1 MLFRNRSVITHL
13 PRPFAGG
20 TTPSRR
26 PLPVIPR
33 LASLPALGLLWSL
46 AVTSCGGAD
55 DLHGVGPYSGWSG
68 FDQAAGDTEASA
80 PSLAEDLRVASTSE
94 ASDNAGASAPQ
105 GLSRT
110 SSALSND
117 TGEPK
122 VFYLAYA
129 DGKPL
134 PKTAINACDGTA
146 PAFSCAFAD
155 SLAECQRQI
164 QVYLDRWY
172 ADFNLVFTLTR
183 PTRGSFYTEVI
194 SSGGGAW
201 CNLPP
206 QVAGVAPF
214 LCRDL
219 SGGVSYTL
227 SGGESAKQTA
237 IIIAQEQAH
246 LVGLQHTTSQRDL
259 MNPTICTDCDGF
271 EDVVNTVKG
280 DNCSQPTQNSYRM
293 MLERLGGWPGGPKP
307 SAFGCTADAAEP
319 TLSILEPS
327 DQATVARDFSL
338 RVTAQDDCEIS
349 EVSVNVMPMALV
361 TSARVPPFA
370 WDLSNI
376 SGEQTITVTATDVNG
391 RAVVRTIHVTAPVD
405 DGTGAAA
412 PGLSSQLPTGCEVAG
427 CNVGTPAV
435 PGRSDAGVA
444 IGPGAALAL
453 LIARRRRG
461 R

>member
-1 MLFRNRSVITHL
+1 MFSRHRSL
-13 PRPFAGG
+13 
-20 TTPSRR
+20 
-26 PLPVIPR
+26 IPR
-33 LASLPALGLLWSL
+33 FSRPSSGQTPPAPTRPSATAGLARRLVVGLLWSL
-46 AVTSCGGAD
+46 AVPSCGGAD

-68 FDQAAGDTEASA
+68 FEEPAGEKEPSA
-80 PSLAEDLRVASTSE
+80 PSLADDLRAAPPPEDATS
-94 ASDNAGASAPQ
+94 SGPQ
-105 GLSRT
+105 GVSRT
-110 SSALSND
+110 SSALTND
-117 TGEPK
+117 AGEPK

-146 PAFSCAFAD
+146 PAFSCAFGE
-155 SLAECQRQI
+155 SLADCQRKI

-307 SAFGCTADAAEP
+307 SAFGCTVDAAEP
-319 TLSILEPS
+319 TISILEPS
-327 DQATVARDFSL
+327 DQATVARNFSL
-338 RVTAQDDCEIS
+338 RVSAQDDCEIS

-391 RAVVRTIHVTAPVD
+391 RVVARTIHVTAPVD
-405 DGTGAAA
+405 DGGGSNT
-412 PGLSSQLPTGCEVAG
+412 PGLNSEVPAGCEVAG
-427 CNVGTPAV
+427 CNVGTPGSGRADVGAV
-435 PGRSDAGVA
+435 V
-444 IGPGAALAL
+444 GPGAALAL
-453 LIARRRRG
+453 FLARRRR
-461 R
+461 RS

>member
-1 MLFRNRSVITHL
+1 M
-13 PRPFAGG
+13 
-20 TTPSRR
+20 
-26 PLPVIPR
+26 R
-33 LASLPALGLLWSL
+33 LSASPGLACRLVVGLLWSL
-46 AVTSCGGAD
+46 AVPSCGGAD

-68 FDQAAGDTEASA
+68 FEEPSGQTETSA
-80 PSLAEDLRVASTSE
+80 PSLAEDLRAAPPEDATPSR
-94 ASDNAGASAPQ
+94 PQ
-105 GLSRT
+105 GVSRT
-110 SSALSND
+110 SSALTND

-146 PAFSCAFAD
+146 PAFSCAFGE
-155 SLAECQRQI
+155 SLAECQRKI

-201 CNLPP
+201 CSLPP

-307 SAFGCTADAAEP
+307 SAFGCTVDAAEP
-319 TLSILEPS
+319 TVSILEPS
-327 DQATVARDFSL
+327 DQATVARNFSL
-338 RVTAQDDCEIS
+338 RVSAQDDCEIS

-391 RAVVRTIHVTAPVD
+391 RVVVRTIHVTAPVD
-405 DGTGAAA
+405 DGDGSNT
-412 PGLSSQLPTGCEVAG
+412 PGLSNQVPAGCEVAG
-427 CNVGTPAV
+427 CNVGTPGS
-435 PGRSDAGVA
+435 GRSDAGAVV
-444 IGPGAALAL
+444 GPGAALAL
-453 LIARRRRG
+453 LLLRRRR